1 VAEASRLN
9 SDVLSGQAMVMEL
22 ATVSDYADIAARLR
36 ADLTAAD
43 LAGAVRIQQ

>member
-1 VAEASRLN
+1 
-9 SDVLSGQAMVMEL
+9 MEL

-36 ADLTAAD
+36 ANLTAAD

>member
-1 VAEASRLN
+1 
-9 SDVLSGQAMVMEL
+9 MEL

-43 LAGAVRIQQ
+43 LAGGGAYQQ